1 MNLREALLLKDAEFQ
16 LSNGITATLR
26 RPSALD
32 LVEVIEIA
40 KEKPAEVPFLLVY
53 KHLMDNGKPFFNNP
67 EEVKNADGKLVNE
80 IFTKIEELYG
90 EGRS

>member
-40 KEKPAEVPFLLVY
+40 KEKPTEVPFLLVY

>member
-16 LSNGITATLR
+16 LSNGITITLR

-32 LVEVIEIA
+32 LVEVIEVA
-40 KEKPAEVPFLLVY
+40 KEKPNEVPFILVH
-53 KHLMDNGKPFFNNP
+53 KHLLENGKPFFNNAD
-67 EEVKNADGKLVNE
+67 EVKNADGKLVNE
-80 IFTKIEELYG
+80 IFAKIEELYG